1 MLTAFI
7 LALIK
12 LLSNPV
18 MLAALAKFLANA
30 LKSVSQRVNPT
41 HEDPPS
47 PVCGGSFCAIG
58 AKVRGLVV
66 SLQTTQRSAQSK
78 DLQRAIGVTV
88 PIATPEIY
96 ADMLDR
102 AKKGAF
108 AYPAINVSSSQTLTA
123 AIRGFAEAE
132 SDGIIQ
138 FSWGGAEYA
147 SGSTVKNMVDGAVAL
162 AEYAHVVAKNY
173 KVNIGI
179 HTDHCPAEKLDGFM
193 RPLLAFGADRIK
205 SGKAPLFNSHMWDG
219 SAVDMTENM
228 KIAKEM
234 LAMSVAAKTI
244 LEIEIGVVGGEEDG
258 IEAKHDAKLYST
270 PEDALMT
277 IETLGTDVNARYM
290 VAATFGN
297 VHGVY
302 KPGNVVL
309 QPKILATLQEAVS
322 AKLGLPAGSKPMD
335 LVFHGGSGS
344 LLSEIRESLDYG
356 VIKMNVDTDT
366 QYAFTRPVVEHML
379 KNYDGVLKIDG
390 EVGNKKAYDPRAW
403 GKAAEAGM
411 AARVV
416 RACEDLRSNGTSSLK

>member
-1 MLTAFI
+1 M
-7 LALIK
+7 
-12 LLSNPV
+12 P
-18 MLAALAKFLANA
+18 
-30 LKSVSQRVNPT
+30 
-41 HEDPPS
+41 
-47 PVCGGSFCAIG
+47 
-58 AKVRGLVV
+58 
-66 SLQTTQRSAQSK
+66 
-78 DLQRAIGVTV
+78 
-88 PIATPEIY
+88 
-96 ADMLDR
+96 
-102 AKKGAF
+102 

-219 SAVDMTENM
+219 SAVDMPENM
-228 KIAKEM
+228 KVAKEM

-244 LEIEIGVVGGEEDG
+244 GGEEDG

-270 PEDALMT
+270 PEDALLT
-277 IETLGTDVNARYM
+277 VETLGTDANARYM

-366 QYAFTRPVVEHML
+366 QYDHML

-403 GKAAEAGM
+403 GKLAEAGM

-416 RACEDLRSNGTSSLK
+416 RACEDLRSTGTTSLK